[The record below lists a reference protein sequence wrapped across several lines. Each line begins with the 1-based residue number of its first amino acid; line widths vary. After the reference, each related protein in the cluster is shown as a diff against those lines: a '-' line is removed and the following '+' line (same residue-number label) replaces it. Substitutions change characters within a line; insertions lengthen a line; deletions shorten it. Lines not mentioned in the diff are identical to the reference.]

1 MDDINLFIEISSI
14 KQEIQNDLHKMD
26 KISNDLDLQAIYES
40 NQELSNKIY
49 QLNQNYTSKIENFK
63 NQNNKLEKEILRL
76 TNLNHNQ
83 ETKIKQLTEENES
96 IKAEKEQYENTL
108 LEEETKYAN
117 LQNELITQK
126 NINSLIEDNKAYI
139 NSLFN

>member
-49 QLNQNYTSKIENFK
+49 QLNQNCTSKIENFK

-83 ETKIKQLTEENES
+83 EAKIKQLTEENES

-126 NINSLIEDNKAYI
+126 NINSLIEENKAYI

>member
-83 ETKIKQLTEENES
+83 ETKIKQLTEENGS

>member
-1 MDDINLFIEISSI
+1 MDDINLFIEISCL

-49 QLNQNYTSKIENFK
+49 QLNQNCTSKIENLK

-76 TNLNHNQ
+76 TNFNHNQ
-83 ETKIKQLTEENES
+83 EAKINQLTEENDR
-96 IKAEKEQYENTL
+96 IKAEKEQYENKL
-108 LEEETKYAN
+108 LEEEGKYAN
-117 LQNELITQK
+117 LQSELNTQK
-126 NINSLIEDNKAYI
+126 NINSLIEENKAYI

>member
-1 MDDINLFIEISSI
+1 MDDINLFIELSSI

>member
-49 QLNQNYTSKIENFK
+49 HLNQNCTSKIENFK

-83 ETKIKQLTEENES
+83 EAKIKQLTEENES

-108 LEEETKYAN
+108 LEEEAKYAN

-126 NINSLIEDNKAYI
+126 NFNSLIEENKAYI